1 LGLVELEQSLFFFP
15 PRSPGDG
22 LLLPKGDP
30 LMKPGNPSRDN
41 PPRKKAVP
49 SVKLPCRDKVWVNP
63 KSYVKNICEQAW
75 KPAGAPSPKF
85 VDMSQIDMRR
95 KKPPESVKIKAAAAA
110 GNSDTSDKV
119 CRGCC
124 ED

>member
-1 LGLVELEQSLFFFP
+1 LGLVELEQSLFFP

-30 LMKPGNPSRDN
+30 LMKPGNRSRDN
-41 PPRKKAVP
+41 PPRKKAVQ
-49 SVKLPCRDKVWVNP
+49 SMKLPCRDKVWVNP

-110 GNSDTSDKV
+110 GNSDISDQV